1 MYELNQNELAAV
13 RNSLSVSE
21 GHVTTSSLKIAEV
34 FGKEHFH
41 VIRDIESLQVPD
53 SFRKSNFEVSEY
65 TAKNGIGKT
74 IKYPMYNI
82 TRDGFMFLVM
92 GFTGAKAAAFKVA
105 FIEQFNAME
114 KALLAGDTSL
124 REAVERG
131 EADANAV
138 TDALFDRAVRI
149 ESTQIARLGR
159 LPALDYHGEKIRR
172 TLRKDGLWLYSQDLV
187 EIGGVS
193 PTMCSTLNKKYRKYV
208 INKGG
213 NPSGASRRRVLI
225 RFPEGVESL
234 LSRPFAEQTKEFLS
248 WLLENAGADSTKS
261 VKKAAPKKLEAEPK
275 IAAKSEK
282 FTPCRLSRVFTAA
295 VDQLLSARG
304 MSFESVL
311 KQCRVSAFR
320 IEASYS
326 GAYNWTLPRME
337 AVAEVFGVSV
347 GEMLSAGE
355 MAEEMH

>member
-1 MYELNQNELAAV
+1 MYDLNQNELATV

-21 GHVTTSSLKIAEV
+21 GRVTTTSLKIAEV
-34 FGKEHFH
+34 FGKLHKN
-41 VIRDIESLQVPD
+41 VLKVIESLQVPD
-53 SFRKSNFEVSEY
+53 KWHKLNFEPMQIDQ
-65 TAKNGIGKT
+65 KIGNGATRKD
-74 IKYPMYNI
+74 KAYSI

-159 LPALDYHGEKIRR
+159 LPALDYQGRKIRR

-193 PTMCSTLNKKYRKYV
+193 QTMCSTLNKKYRKYV
-208 INKGG
+208 VNKGG
-213 NPSGASRRRVLI
+213 NPSGAARRRALI

-234 LSRPFAEQTKEFLS
+234 LSRPFAGQTKEFLS
-248 WLLENAGADSTKS
+248 WLLENAGADSAKS
-261 VKKAAPKKLEAEPK
+261 LEKAAPKKLEAKPK
-275 IAAKSEK
+275 AAAKSEK

-295 VDQLLSARG
+295 LDQLLESRN
-304 MSFESVL
+304 MSLETL
-311 KQCRVSAFR
+311 LDKCRVSAFR

-347 GEMLSAGE
+347 GEMLSIGE
-355 MAEEMH
+355 TAE